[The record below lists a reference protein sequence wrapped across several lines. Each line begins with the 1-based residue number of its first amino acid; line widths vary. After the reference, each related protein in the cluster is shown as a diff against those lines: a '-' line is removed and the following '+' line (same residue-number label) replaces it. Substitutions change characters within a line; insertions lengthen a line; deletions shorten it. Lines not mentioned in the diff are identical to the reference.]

1 MNIMFMFDAPI
12 IANKGGVQRVTDVL
26 AKEFVRRG
34 HKVSF
39 LCTSIAEQQNKG
51 MDDKASCVQYYLS
64 NNSDKA
70 QQIKNLVEMLNID
83 VVINQSSSDDA
94 VPVLKAFPQS
104 VFKIQV
110 FHSQPF
116 STYKKEK
123 FILQGLTRT
132 TSLAGTIFKYVGI
145 IAPILVRNYYIE
157 GARRVLRRLLG
168 STDKLCLLSETY
180 MDRLKRFLPDVPV
193 AKLIAINNPNT
204 FSNVITANDCKREN
218 VVLFVGRIEN
228 TSKNVFDF
236 VRVWQLLMKH
246 NFDWRA
252 VVVGDGSD
260 LERMKMYAQKLAV
273 ERISF
278 EGNQV
283 NVGEY
288 YAKAKFICCTS
299 NYEGWPMVLVE
310 AMQFGCVPVSYD
322 TFEAVYDMIDDGNN
336 GFIVAKNP
344 AAMAQCIQQC
354 IDGKFDFFSLSQQAQ
369 RKVRKFSAANIVD
382 QWENLIRQSI
392 NHE

>member
-236 VRVWQLLMKH
+236 
-246 NFDWRA
+246 
-252 VVVGDGSD
+252 G
-260 LERMKMYAQKLAV
+260 
-273 ERISF
+273 
-278 EGNQV
+278 
-283 NVGEY
+283 
-288 YAKAKFICCTS
+288 
-299 NYEGWPMVLVE
+299 
-310 AMQFGCVPVSYD
+310 
-322 TFEAVYDMIDDGNN
+322 
-336 GFIVAKNP
+336 
-344 AAMAQCIQQC
+344 
-354 IDGKFDFFSLSQQAQ
+354 
-369 RKVRKFSAANIVD
+369 
-382 QWENLIRQSI
+382 
-392 NHE
+392 